1 MNQQTIKETSRL
13 LGLPP
18 STIRYWEKSGL
29 LELKRNEENDYR
41 NFCYEDLLTLLDIQL
56 CRDLDISIKD
66 LRQREE
72 WKLQDW
78 QNIYKDKLEETQAKI
93 KELEAL
99 QAKQRRKQALADQLL
114 AIGEDL
120 LEIEECSFDYPYLLR
135 DDTRN
140 PDVFSRYVEDES
152 LHGFVINPQDSRNLD
167 YGLFSHS
174 VSDDL
179 IWRAQ
184 DLKGKL
190 FTAVYWQQRKG
201 DQSNLEN
208 LLSQLKS
215 KGLKAQ
221 TIVGRYMLSAA
232 DQGFFADYYQVWI
245 EAKE

>member
-1 MNQQTIKETSRL
+1 MDQQTIKKTSRL

-56 CRDLDISIKD
+56 CRDLEISIKN

-72 WKLQDW
+72 WRLQDW
-78 QNIYKDKLEETQAKI
+78 QDIYKDKLEETKAKI
-93 KELEAL
+93 KKLETL
-99 QAKQRRKQALADQLL
+99 QAKLRRKQALANQLL
-114 AIGEDL
+114 EIGEDL
-120 LEIEECSFDYPYLLR
+120 IELENCFFDYPYLLR
-135 DDTRN
+135 DDTRT
-140 PDVFSRYVEDES
+140 PEVFSRYVTDES
-152 LHGFVINPQDSRNLD
+152 LHGFVIKPQDSMDLN

-174 VSDDL
+174 VSDEL

-184 DLKGKL
+184 DIEGKL
-190 FTAVYWQQRKG
+190 FTAVYWQQRQG
-201 DQSNLEN
+201 GQSNLET
-208 LLSQLKS
+208 LLSQLES
-215 KGLKAQ
+215 KGLRAQ

-245 EAKE
+245 EAKK